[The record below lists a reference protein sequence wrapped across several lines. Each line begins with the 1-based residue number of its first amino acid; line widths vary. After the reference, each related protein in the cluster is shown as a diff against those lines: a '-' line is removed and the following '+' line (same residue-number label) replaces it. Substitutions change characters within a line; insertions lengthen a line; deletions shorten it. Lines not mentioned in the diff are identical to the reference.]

1 MHTLMGK
8 ADIEWI
14 SAFPG
19 VKVYSMGGRLKG
31 MRNEVFR
38 QVHRYSNPAPILVF
52 QHTKGRHTG
61 VDAHWHDDLEI
72 NLVSKG
78 RVRFY
83 VGGQVKERWE
93 GRFCLVS
100 SGEVHSAVPVSESS
114 EDVDTGITL
123 LIQHDFLTSV
133 IPNYDNI
140 TFVDPQKEEE
150 ERIVAYLAEI
160 EELYEGQRDV
170 SVSVRILGLVCQIL
184 SVLLDRCAI
193 EKGSVDV
200 NYWKD
205 SERQKIILDYIHSN
219 YDQPLRQGE
228 LAEKFHFSKEYFCR
242 FFKRYTGQTFKEYL
256 TGCRLIHAERMLRNS
271 GSSIVEIAHRNGFPD
286 EQSFI
291 RAFKNQYKESPGKYR
306 KALIE
311 R

>member
-1 MHTLMGK
+1 MKMETSE
-8 ADIEWI
+8 A
-14 SAFPG
+14 
-19 VKVYSMGGRLKG
+19 
-31 MRNEVFR
+31 FR

-52 QHTKGRHTG
+52 RHTKERRTG

-72 NLVSKG
+72 NFVSKG
-78 RVRFY
+78 KVRFY
-83 VGGQVKERWE
+83 VGGQEKERE
-93 GRFCLVS
+93 AGRFCLIC
-100 SGEVHSAVPVSESS
+100 SGEVHSATPVFEKPD
-114 EDVDTGITL
+114 DVDTGITL
-123 LIQHDFLTSV
+123 LIQHDFLISV
-133 IPNYDNI
+133 IPNYDNL
-140 TFVDPQKEEE
+140 TFADPQKEEE
-150 ERIVAYLAEI
+150 EKIAAYLLRI

-170 SVSVRILGLVCQIL
+170 SVSVNILGLVCQIL
-184 SVLLDRCAI
+184 SVLLDHCAI
-193 EKGSVDV
+193 ERSSVDV

-228 LAEKFHFSKEYFCR
+228 LAEKFHFSREYFCR

-256 TGCRLIHAERMLRNS
+256 TGCRLTHAEQMLRSS
-271 GSSIVEIAHRNGFPD
+271 GSSIVEIAHCNGFPD

>member
-1 MHTLMGK
+1 MK
-8 ADIEWI
+8 SE
-14 SAFPG
+14 AF
-19 VKVYSMGGRLKG
+19 R
-31 MRNEVFR
+31 E
-38 QVHRYSNPAPILVF
+38 VHRYNNPAPILVF
-52 QHTKGRHTG
+52 RHTKERCTG

-72 NLVSKG
+72 SLVSKG

-83 VGGQVKERWE
+83 VGGQEKDRAE
-93 GRFCLVS
+93 GRICIVG
-100 SGEVHSAVPVSESS
+100 SGEVHSATPVFESP
-114 EDVDTGITL
+114 DDIDTGITL
-123 LIQHDFLTSV
+123 LIQHDFLNSV
-133 IPNYDNI
+133 IPNYDSI
-140 TFVDPQKEEE
+140 TFTDPRKEEE
-150 ERIVAYLAEI
+150 EKIAAYLARI

-184 SVLLDRCAI
+184 SVLLEECAI
-193 EKGSVDV
+193 ERDSVDV

-205 SERQKIILDYIHSN
+205 SERQKIILDYIHLH

-228 LAEKFHFSKEYFCR
+228 LAEQFHFSREYFCR

-256 TGCRLIHAERMLRNS
+256 TGYRLFHAEQMLRSSDN
-271 GSSIVEIAHRNGFPD
+271 SIVEIAHCNGFPD

-306 KALIE
+306 KAWAG

>member
-1 MHTLMGK
+1 
-8 ADIEWI
+8 
-14 SAFPG
+14 
-19 VKVYSMGGRLKG
+19 

-38 QVHRYSNPAPILVF
+38 EIHQYSNPAPILVF
-52 QHTKGRHTG
+52 QHTKERATG

-72 NLVSKG
+72 SFVSKG

-83 VGGQVKERWE
+83 VGGQEKDRVA
-93 GRFCLVS
+93 GRICIAS
-100 SGEVHSAVPVSESS
+100 SGEVHSATPVFKSPY
-114 EDVDTGITL
+114 DIDTGITL
-123 LIQHDFLTSV
+123 LIQHDFLHSV

-140 TFVDPQKEEE
+140 TFADPQKEEE
-150 ERIVAYLAEI
+150 EKIAACLARI

-184 SVLLDRCAI
+184 SILLEECAI
-193 EKGSVDV
+193 ERDSVDV

-205 SERQKIILDYIHSN
+205 SERQKIILDYIHLN
-219 YDQPLRQGE
+219 YDQPLKQGE

-256 TGCRLIHAERMLRNS
+256 TGYRLVHAEQMLRSS
-271 GSSIVEIAHRNGFPD
+271 GSSIVEIAHCNGFPD

-306 KALIE
+306 KALLE
-311 R
+311 RRV